1 MPLPMTENVLADEQH
16 AYSTIEAALPSA
28 TADGPNGLPFR
39 SYRVPA
45 CLPMSLQASSVD
57 SFCALRAG
65 NPMIFENNWEA
76 AGKTLQLL
84 HRKLPN
90 ATMGICD
97 MRVGLSC

>member
-1 MPLPMTENVLADEQH
+1 MTKIVLADEQH

-28 TADGPNGLPFR
+28 TADGPNGLPIR

-65 NPMIFENNWEA
+65 NPMSFVNNWEA
-76 AGKTLQLL
+76 AGQTLQLL
-84 HRKLPN
+84 HRKLPD
-90 ATMGICD
+90 ATMGICV